1 MWTSPGKSLQS
12 NDGEREEEAGRKQG
26 GGGGRNGTEI
36 KDIKAGVRGKRS
48 WSWNI
53 GIPLG
58 PWCFFCGPAP
68 PSAKE
73 EDRSGTHRKEVLPLA
88 KGALVSPEQCSG
100 AGAVPLFTM
109 CVC

>member
-12 NDGEREEEAGRKQG
+12 NDGEREEEAGSRG
-26 GGGGRNGTEI
+26 GCRNGTEI
-36 KDIKAGVRGKRS
+36 KDIKGGVRGKRS

-58 PWCFFCGPAP
+58 LCCFFCGPAP

-73 EDRSGTHRKEVLPLA
+73 EDGSGTHRKEVLPLA
-88 KGALVSPEQCSG
+88 KGALVSPEQRSG
-100 AGAVPLFTM
+100 ADAVPLFTM